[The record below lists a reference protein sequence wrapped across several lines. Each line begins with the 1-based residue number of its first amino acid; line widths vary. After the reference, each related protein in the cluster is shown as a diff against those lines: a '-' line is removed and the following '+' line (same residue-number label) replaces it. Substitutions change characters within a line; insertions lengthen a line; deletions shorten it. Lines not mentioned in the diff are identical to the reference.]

1 MTLTKESTY
10 TLANGVK
17 IPVVGLGT
25 WQAEDGLV
33 AEQAVLDALAAGY
46 RHIDT
51 ATRYENEVSIG
62 RGIKKSGI
70 PRDDL
75 FVTTKVWNDAHTYE
89 EVKVKFETSL
99 KDLGL
104 DYVDLYL
111 IHWPNPTSAR
121 GFWQKRNQDV
131 WRYLEE
137 AYEEGKVRAIGV
149 ANFHERHLDSL
160 LETAKIKPMVNQ
172 IYLSPSDMQK
182 EIVACNEKHGILT
195 QAYSPLGT
203 GTLLEVPELKTIGDK
218 YGKSPAQVALRWSLQ
233 HGFNPLPK
241 STNTKRIADNI
252 DLFDFELTSDDMTVI
267 DGLHGT
273 AKMGQ
278 NPDETGH

>member
-1 MTLTKESTY
+1 MALTKESTY
-10 TLANGVK
+10 TLSNGVE

-25 WQAEDGLV
+25 WQAEEGEV
-33 AEQAVLDALAAGY
+33 AEQAVLDALEAGY

-51 ATRYENEVSIG
+51 ATRYGNEKSIG
-62 RGIKKSGI
+62 TALKKSGI
-70 PRDDL
+70 PREEI
-75 FVTTKVWNDAHTYE
+75 FVTTKVWGDAHTYE
-89 EVKVKFETSL
+89 DTRDRFETSL
-99 KDLGL
+99 EDLQL

-121 GFWQKRNQDV
+121 DFWQTRNQEV
-131 WRYLEE
+131 WRYLEA
-137 AYEEGKVRAIGV
+137 AYEAGKVRAIGV

-160 LETAKIKPMVNQ
+160 LETARIKPMVNQ

-182 EIVACNEKHGILT
+182 EVVSANDKHDILT

-203 GTLLEVPELKTIGDK
+203 GTLLEVSELATIGDK

-241 STNTKRIADNI
+241 STNTGRIVDNI
-252 DLFDFELTSDDMTVI
+252 NLFDFELTAEDMKVI

-273 AKMGQ
+273 AKMAH
-278 NPDETGH
+278 NPDETAH